1 MEDAKALAAA
11 VATSANPE
19 DADKLADNAGAL
31 ATQATEELAAIRAA
45 MVDEDPDMAAPPGVE
60 GAAPGS
66 NDGARSFAESRSR
79 TPRRHGTHSS
89 HATHTHTYTRR
100 PVCVSSLTHD
110 SLSIR
115 PPHAPHD
122 VSVNPL
128 SHTTPV
134 CHPRLVNAGK
144 EFRFLKPKQS
154 APEAE
159 VVKSALKA
167 LGPRKALAC
176 RVIGG
181 FPIGREFKKPITLK
195 VN

>member
-1 MEDAKALAAA
+1 MFPLSHTTLCRS
-11 VATSANPE
+11 VLLTR
-19 DADKLADNAGAL
+19 
-31 ATQATEELAAIRAA
+31 QH
-45 MVDEDPDMAAPPGVE
+45 GV
-60 GAAPGS
+60 
-66 NDGARSFAESRSR
+66 
-79 TPRRHGTHSS
+79 
-89 HATHTHTYTRR
+89 
-100 PVCVSSLTHD
+100 L
-110 SLSIR
+110 
-115 PPHAPHD
+115 
-122 VSVNPL
+122 SVNPL